1 MAGMASSGVG
11 VDATA
16 LAERSLM
23 RLERFNVVK
32 PRAVNDALLVAS
44 VDPNG
49 IAVGGSFTL
58 AYTGKLRQARQVTMT
73 INDDDAGGGLSVTAI
88 VTGHRFGV
96 QVVEEL
102 TATSANTNDLV
113 DTSVHFFDE
122 VTSIKLKAK
131 TADAGDDVTFG
142 ISDAGFGLPH
152 PIDKVAD
159 VLMIAW
165 VDAGTDKQIAV
176 DATSVNVAESAIIG
190 LTIVAADD
198 FEVEYLRSRFN
209 DGFGTKGV
217 F

>member
-16 LAERSLM
+16 LAERSLL
-23 RLERFNVVK
+23 RLERFIVLK
-32 PRAVNDALLVAS
+32 PRAANDALLVAS

-49 IAVGGSFTL
+49 IAVGGAFTL
-58 AYTGKLRQARQVTMT
+58 AYTGKLRYARRITMT

-96 QVVEEL
+96 KIVEEL
-102 TATSANTNDLV
+102 TATSADTNDLV
-113 DTSVHFFDE
+113 ATSVKYFDQVE
-122 VTSIKLKAK
+122 SIVLKAK

-142 ISDAGFGLPH
+142 ISGAGFGLPY

-159 VLMIAW
+159 VLMIARNN
-165 VDAGTDKQIAV
+165 AGTEAQIAV
-176 DATSVNVAESAIIG
+176 SASSVNVDEAAIIG
-190 LTIVAADD
+190 LTLAAADD
-198 FEVEYLRSRFN
+198 YEVEFIRSRFN
-209 DGFGTKGV
+209 DGFGTRGV

>member
-16 LAERSLM
+16 LAERSLS

-32 PRAVNDALLVAS
+32 PRAASLVLLVTG

-49 IAVGGSFTL
+49 IAVGGAFTL
-58 AYTGKLRQARQVTMT
+58 AYTGKLRQARRVSMT

-96 QVVEEL
+96 RIVEEL
-102 TATSANTNDLV
+102 TATSTDTNDLTV
-113 DTSVHFFDE
+113 TSVRYFDQVE
-122 VTSIKLKAK
+122 SVTLKAK
-131 TADAGDDVTFG
+131 TADAGDAVSFG
-142 ISDAGFGLPH
+142 ISGAGFGLPY

-159 VLMIAW
+159 VLMIARNN
-165 VDAGTDKQIAV
+165 AGTEGQIAV
-176 DATSVNVAESAIIG
+176 SASSVNVDEAAIIG
-190 LTIVAADD
+190 LTLAAADD
-198 FEVEYLRSRFN
+198 YEVEFIRSRFN

>member
-1 MAGMASSGVG
+1 MASSGVG

-32 PRAVNDALLVAS
+32 PRAADDDLLVTT

-73 INDDDAGGGLSVTAI
+73 INDDDVGGGLSVTAI

-96 QVVEEL
+96 KIVEEL

-113 DTSVHFFDE
+113 ATSVKYFDQVE
-122 VTSIKLKAK
+122 SIVLKAK
-131 TADAGDDVTFG
+131 TADAGDEVTFG
-142 ISDAGFGLPH
+142 ISGAGFGLSY

-165 VDAGTDKQIAV
+165 VDSGVDKQIAV
-176 DATSVNVAESAIIG
+176 DATSVNVDESAIIG

-198 FEVEYLRSRFN
+198 FEVEFIRSRFN
-209 DGFGTKGV
+209 DGFGTRGV